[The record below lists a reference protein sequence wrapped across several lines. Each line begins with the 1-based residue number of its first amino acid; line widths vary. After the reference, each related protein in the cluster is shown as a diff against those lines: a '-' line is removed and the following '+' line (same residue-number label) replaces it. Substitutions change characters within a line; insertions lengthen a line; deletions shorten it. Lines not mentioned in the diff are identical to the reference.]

1 MKKIRDHDDDT
12 GSAGV
17 QIGLLTARIKHL
29 TEHLKIHKH
38 DHHTRR
44 GLLQLVGRRGGLLRY
59 LRKQNADKYK
69 EVIKVLKLR
78 G

>member
-1 MKKIRDHDDDT
+1 MKKLRDHDDDT

-59 LRKQNADKYK
+59 LRNQNADKYK

>member
-69 EVIKVLKLR
+69 EVIKVLRLR